1 MRLNIEVKDEALS
14 KRINEYINKKNI
26 NANDLM
32 LELLVKFFNQ
42 EQLEYKKKDAK
53 KSAKVLNFNL
63 QEDENLKLFEDVED
77 VAKYSKELRENA
89 WRK

>member
-32 LELLVKFFNQ
+32 LELLIKFFNQ